1 VNRSAALHA
10 PKASMMTASAIGS
23 SVCVVIATTA
33 LCMRGQSVLPSCV
46 DPAATIEFV
55 ALAAVAGF
63 TTASVYICVLLA
75 AKYVTGAEVGLVNL
89 LESVLGP
96 LWVFIGIGEVPT
108 VWTFIG
114 GSLLL
119 VTLASHALFTSN
131 AMPLE
136 CTKGDRYKAGTV
148 ELRRVDSRGS
158 ESKNSGH
165 STPIISVGEGP
176 FPGGAMLEVAD
187 VSDPASPPNCLDS
200 LSTSI
205 VTVID
210 RVGSRGVVPHSE
222 MQIWSDPMSK

>member
-1 VNRSAALHA
+1 
-10 PKASMMTASAIGS
+10 
-23 SVCVVIATTA
+23 
-33 LCMRGQSVLPSCV
+33 MRDHSVLPSCV
-46 DPAATIEFV
+46 DPAATVEFV

-136 CTKGDRYKAGTV
+136 CTKSDRYRAGTV
-148 ELRRVDSRGS
+148 ELRRVSPRCS
-158 ESKNSGH
+158 EEKSLGH
-165 STPIISVGEGP
+165 ASPIISTSVCP
-176 FPGGAMLEVAD
+176 TRCGAMPETAD
-187 VSDPASPPNCLDS
+187 VSDPPSPPDGSGCFSSGGTTPSVGL
-200 LSTSI
+200 
-205 VTVID
+205 
-210 RVGSRGVVPHSE
+210 GSRVSALPNGPTGVSRVLVL
-222 MQIWSDPMSK
+222 K